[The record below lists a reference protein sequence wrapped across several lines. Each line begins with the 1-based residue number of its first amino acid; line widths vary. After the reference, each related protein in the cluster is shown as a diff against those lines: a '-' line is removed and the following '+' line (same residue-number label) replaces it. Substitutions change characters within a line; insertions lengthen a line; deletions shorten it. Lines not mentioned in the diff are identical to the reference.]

1 MRLLPLIALS
11 LWLAACG
18 MSAEDDVRDALR
30 AYLSAVA
37 AGDARA
43 ACGRLTENGQL
54 GVFEFRK
61 IHAGPD
67 HPGEACAGIAAG
79 TKLPGGGAARLRA
92 AEVGEVTVDGDSA
105 GAVVDGVPVTLERVD
120 GEWLIDVF
128 GLASDVAGG
137 RFARPE

>member
-11 LWLAACG
+11 LTLAACG
-18 MSAEDDVRDALR
+18 TSAEDDVRDALR
-30 AYLSAVA
+30 AYLTAVA

-43 ACGRLTENGQL
+43 ACKRLTENGKL

-67 HPGEACAGIAAG
+67 HPDEACAEIAAEA
-79 TKLPGGGAARLRA
+79 KLPGGGAARLRA
-92 AEVGEVTVDGDSA
+92 AAVGEVTVDGDSA
-105 GAVVDGVPVTLERVD
+105 GAVVDGVPVTLRRLE

-128 GLASDVAGG
+128 GFASDVAGG
-137 RFARPE
+137 RFVRRE